1 MQSNTSRTKGRW
13 AFGLASLGVVWTAA
27 MIPGA
32 FYFPSYSGESSSSTG
47 GTVHTTDTLV
57 GVNGTW
63 VVWLLVVP
71 LALSV
76 VAWLGLHASCATGSR
91 RGRTI
96 GNVAAGLVAAAVVLG
111 FSLGFLEIPAAVA
124 LVVAASLTPQ
134 AARAA

>member
-1 MQSNTSRTKGRW
+1 MQSATVRARGRW
-13 AFGLASLGVVWTAA
+13 AFALASLGVVWTAA

-32 FYFPSYSGESSSSTG
+32 FYFPAYSGESSSSTG
-47 GTVHTTDTLV
+47 RTVHMTDTLV

-76 VAWLGLHASCATGSR
+76 IAWLGLHASCATGSH

-96 GNVAAGLVAAAVVLG
+96 GNIAAWLLIPAVFLG
-111 FSLGFLEIPAAVA
+111 FSLGSLEIPAALA
-124 LVVAASLTPQ
+124 LVVAAALTPQ
-134 AARAA
+134 AARAT